1 MAHQYL
7 CKLFLE
13 HFVNWRFRTKVGKV
27 FWFPQVQVQEQWGQ
41 FGVDSWVGVVLW
53 KRKCCFLAS
62 LMGYFL
68 IKMEMILSVL
78 FTNFGDGDDF

>member
-1 MAHQYL
+1 MAHQHL
-7 CKLFLE
+7 CELCLE
-13 HFVNWRFRTKVGKV
+13 HCVYWKFRSKVREV
-27 FWFPQVQVQEQWGQ
+27 FWFPQVQVQEQWSQ
-41 FGVDSWVGVVLW
+41 FGVDSWVGVVLL

-78 FTNFGDGDDF
+78 FTNFGD